1 MCTRC
6 VGCDASMIT
15 DQEVAICGMCQQLKP
30 PAPPPMRRP
39 DLSLTSNLDPMWI
52 VLVFVAG
59 LAVGSKM
66 VGGW

>member
-1 MCTRC
+1 MCARC

-15 DQEVAICGMCQQLKP
+15 DQKVAMCGMCQQIRP
-30 PAPPPMRRP
+30 PAPPLMRRP
-39 DLSLTSNLDPMWI
+39 DASSSSHLDPVWI
-52 VLVFVAG
+52 VLVLVAG